1 MGPAFYVMAI
11 LGCGD
16 GGVMCRDARLL
27 EARYVSADACAVAM
41 AAMLTANSDLPF
53 PTLVAE
59 CRAERQPMVAN
70 GVRARHG

>member
-16 GGVMCRDARLL
+16 GGAMCRDMRLL
-27 EARYVSADACAVAM
+27 EARYISADACAVAT

-53 PTLVAE
+53 PTLAAE
-59 CRAERQPMVAN
+59 CRPERDRMVA
-70 GVRARHG
+70 GDRQAPRG